1 MIRRSHVFGLVL
13 LAAAAAPASADIYRY
28 IDEEG
33 RAHFTDV
40 RVNSRYELFLKTRP
54 PVVEATPAAAAG
66 TLTIDTADG
75 ATTTAVAGP
84 SFRPTHG
91 VKVTPRFTEMIA
103 KVAAEQKVDAAL
115 LHAVVLAESGY
126 NPRARSRKGATGLMQ
141 VMPDTGKRYGVTD
154 LLNPIKN
161 LTAGAK
167 YLKDLL
173 AMFGND
179 KKLAIAAYNAGEGAV
194 MRNGNAIPP
203 YAETQAYV
211 PKVLQYYESFR
222 SSL

>member
-13 LAAAAAPASADIYRY
+13 LAVAAAPASADIYRY

-33 RAHFTDV
+33 RAHFSDV
-40 RVNSRYELFLKTRP
+40 RVDSRYELFLKTRP
-54 PVVEATPAAAAG
+54 QVVEAAAPAAG
-66 TLTIDTADG
+66 TISIESADG
-75 ATTTAVAGP
+75 VRTAVVAQAAPAFAP
-84 SFRPTHG
+84 SS
-91 VKVTPRFTEMIA
+91 VKVTPRFTDMIA
-103 KVAAEQKVDAAL
+103 KVAQEQKVDPAL
-115 LHAVVLAESGY
+115 MHAVILAESAY
-126 NPRARSRKGATGLMQ
+126 NPRAKSRKGATGLMQ
-141 VMPDTGKRYGVTD
+141 IMPDTGKRYGVTD

-179 KKLAIAAYNAGEGAV
+179 MKLAVAAYNAGEGAV

-211 PKVLQYYESFR
+211 PKVLKYYESFR
-222 SSL
+222 SAL